1 MVVVTI
7 YQPFDSLRPYRIW
20 DGAVARA
27 IHGERQTVAIVDLE
41 GNLDVPEHSHDN
53 EQLGFVL
60 EGEITMTI
68 GGDSR
73 ALHAG
78 DTYVILSNI
87 PHSARSGPE
96 GAKVVDVFAPVR
108 ADWERAPRL
117 DPAAGGWPSR
127 ASSPRA

>member
-1 MVVVTI
+1 MADDGLVSI
-7 YQPFDSLRPYRIW
+7 YEPFGSLRPYQIW

-27 IHGERQTVAIVDLE
+27 IHGERQTVAIIDLDPDQ
-41 GNLDVPEHSHDN
+41 DVPEHSHDN

-73 ALHAG
+73 TLRPG
-78 DTYVILSNI
+78 DTYTILSAI
-87 PHSARSGPE
+87 PHSARSGPA

-108 ADWERAPRL
+108 ADWEQAPRL
-117 DPAAGGWPSR
+117 EPTPGGWPSSR
-127 ASSPRA
+127 